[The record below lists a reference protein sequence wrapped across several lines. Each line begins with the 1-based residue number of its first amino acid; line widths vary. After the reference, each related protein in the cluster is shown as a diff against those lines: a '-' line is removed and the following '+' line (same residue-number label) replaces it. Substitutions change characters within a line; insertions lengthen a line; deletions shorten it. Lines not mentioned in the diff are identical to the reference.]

1 MEIEAIERWLKRK
14 KHRLVISSYLLAVA
28 ALLGGV
34 VVLFLTFWLT
44 YAIIWIGWAGI
55 SAATELIFSRPLQLR
70 HEWRLGLSGV
80 FIVLLFI
87 QHARTDPWH
96 WGDYPRR
103 NYVSAPGLQYQ
114 AGVMGGLAFMLAYPG
129 AAANMVADIL
139 LSGPRLVVG
148 AWRLVKKS
156 GRVKHLDENGCS
168 QLLAFLERRPG
179 AVTYEELREA
189 GWDEWLGQLREI
201 EGVIFL
207 DKGLS
212 LSAEL
217 RQELCGLGGD

>member
-1 MEIEAIERWLKRK
+1 MEPQSIENWLRRK
-14 KHRLVISSYLLAVA
+14 KRRSVVSNYLLAVG
-28 ALLGGV
+28 ALLAGV

-44 YAIIWIGWAGI
+44 YAIIWIGWAGV
-55 SAATELIFSRPLQLR
+55 SAATELIFSKPLQLR
-70 HEWRLGLSGV
+70 HEWRLALSGV
-80 FIVLLFI
+80 FIALLFL

-96 WGDYPRR
+96 WGGYPRR

-114 AGVMGGLAFMLAYPG
+114 TGVMGGLVFMLAYPG
-129 AAANMVADIL
+129 ASANIVADIL

-156 GRVKHLDENGCS
+156 GRVKHLDANACS
-168 QLLAFLERRPG
+168 QLLSFLKSRQG
-179 AVTYEELREA
+179 AVAYAELREA
-189 GWDEWLGQLREI
+189 GWDDWLVQLREI